1 MQLLETWNMVNQFQ
15 LYLKFEKKKSVDKTR
30 NWITTKI
37 AEANSKVLE
46 CYDGNRNNLITAT
59 ISRDTAHR
67 WMLLHECSYEKY
79 TRTYYTDSHNSPSTV
94 SYRNTEYIPKLDV
107 IESLFGFLLG
117 KKMLLKL
124 LLMTCT
130 VCFRFQNLQNT
141 YKYR

>member
-46 CYDGNRNNLITAT
+46 CNDGNRNNLITAT

-67 WMLLHECSYEKY
+67 WMLLHGCSYEKY

-107 IESLFGFLLG
+107 ISVREPLWVSVREQDASQAALDHLHR
-117 KKMLLKL
+117 MLSVLKL
-124 LLMTCT
+124 T
-130 VCFRFQNLQNT
+130 
-141 YKYR
+141 KHI